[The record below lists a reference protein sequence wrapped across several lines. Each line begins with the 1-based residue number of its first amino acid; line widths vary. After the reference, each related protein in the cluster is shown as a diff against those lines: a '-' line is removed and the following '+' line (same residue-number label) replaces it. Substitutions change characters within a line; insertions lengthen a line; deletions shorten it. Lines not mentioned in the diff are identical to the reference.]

1 MSDFSYC
8 RKNEYKTS
16 LQEKTVAIF
25 MEKEICVQK
34 VKDKKKEI
42 KKKTIKTEKFGAC
55 KPWEALFMKIIHHC
69 FAATLPVAHTP
80 ARG

>member
-16 LQEKTVAIF
+16 PQEKTVAIS

-42 KKKTIKTEKFGAC
+42 KKK
-55 KPWEALFMKIIHHC
+55 P
-69 FAATLPVAHTP
+69 
-80 ARG
+80 

>member
-1 MSDFSYC
+1 MC
-8 RKNEYKTS
+8 AKGKR
-16 LQEKTVAIF
+16 Q
-25 MEKEICVQK
+25 KEGN
-34 VKDKKKEI
+34 

>member
-1 MSDFSYC
+1 MVVRTVLDFSYC

-16 LQEKTVAIF
+16 LQEKTVAIS

-42 KKKTIKTEKFGAC
+42 KKKQRQKSLEPVNLGK
-55 KPWEALFMKIIHHC
+55 HC
-69 FAATLPVAHTP
+69 L
-80 ARG
+80 